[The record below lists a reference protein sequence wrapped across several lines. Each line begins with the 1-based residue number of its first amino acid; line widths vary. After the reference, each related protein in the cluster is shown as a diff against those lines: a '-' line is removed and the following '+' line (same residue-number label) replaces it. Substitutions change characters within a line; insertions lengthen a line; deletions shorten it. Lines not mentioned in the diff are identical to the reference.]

1 MNYSEL
7 LDNVRNYTEVTS
19 DVLSNTVINVFLTN
33 IENQID
39 RLIDT
44 DAQRR
49 YATTTF
55 EANNAFLDV
64 SGPEGGFRFARAL
77 QIVAD
82 DGTRTWLQQRDA
94 TFMDEYSVERST
106 TDTNFTGQPKYWGN
120 WNATT
125 LIVAP
130 TPNVAYTVEMWY
142 DETPERLGNGAG
154 TTSTTTFISN
164 NAPEVLLYGT
174 LSEAFSYLKNTQ
186 DMQLY
191 TQKFQTALQAFAN
204 EQMGRK
210 RRDEYVDG
218 VLRVPLPSADPPSPL
233 ELVALPPAV
242 APPEPPAAPPP
253 APAPPPPPPAS
264 AINFLYLILS
274 LMASITSS
282 YFILVRCV

>member
-19 DVLSNTVINVFLTN
+19 DVLSNTVVNVFLVN
-33 IENQID
+33 IENQIE
-39 RLIDT
+39 RLLDS

-64 SGPEGGFRFARAL
+64 SGPEGGFRFARGL
-77 QIVAD
+77 QIHAA
-82 DGTRTWLQQRDA
+82 DGTITWMEQRDT
-94 TFMDEYSVERST
+94 TFIDEYAVERST
-106 TDTNFTGQPKYWGN
+106 TDVNFTGQPKYWAN
-120 WNATT
+120 WDATT

-142 DETPERLGNGAG
+142 DETAERLGNGAG

-174 LSEAFSYLKNTQ
+174 LSEAFSYLKNDK

-218 VLRVPLPSADPPSPL
+218 VLRVALPSADPK
-233 ELVALPPAV
+233 A
-242 APPEPPAAPPP
+242 
-253 APAPPPPPPAS
+253 
-264 AINFLYLILS
+264 
-274 LMASITSS
+274 
-282 YFILVRCV
+282 

>member
-19 DVLSNTVINVFLTN
+19 DVLSNTVVNVFLVN
-33 IENQID
+33 IENQIE
-39 RLIDT
+39 RLLDS

-64 SGPEGGFRFARAL
+64 SGPEGGFRFARGL
-77 QIVAD
+77 QIHAA
-82 DGTRTWLQQRDA
+82 DGTITWMEQRDT
-94 TFMDEYSVERST
+94 TFIDEYAVERST
-106 TDTNFTGQPKYWGN
+106 TDVNFTGQPKYWAN
-120 WNATT
+120 WDATT

-142 DETPERLGNGAG
+142 DETAERLGNGAG

-174 LSEAFSYLKNTQ
+174 LSEAFSYLKNDK

-218 VLRVPLPSADPPSPL
+218 VLRVPLPSADPK
-233 ELVALPPAV
+233 A
-242 APPEPPAAPPP
+242 
-253 APAPPPPPPAS
+253 
-264 AINFLYLILS
+264 
-274 LMASITSS
+274 
-282 YFILVRCV
+282 

>member
-1 MNYSEL
+1 MNYTEL

-19 DVLSNTVINVFLTN
+19 DVLSNTVVNVFLIN
-33 IENQID
+33 IENQIE
-39 RLIDT
+39 RLLDS

-64 SGPEGGFRFARAL
+64 SGPEGGFRFARGL
-77 QIVAD
+77 QIHAA
-82 DGTRTWLQQRDA
+82 DGTITWMEQRDT
-94 TFMDEYSVERST
+94 TFIDEFAVERST
-106 TDTNFTGQPKYWGN
+106 TDVNFTGQPKYWAN
-120 WNATT
+120 WDAKT

-142 DETPERLGNGAG
+142 DETAERLGNGAG
-154 TTSTTTFISN
+154 TTSTTTFLSN

-174 LSEAFSYLKNTQ
+174 LSEAFSYLKNDK

-191 TQKFQTALQAFAN
+191 TQKFQVALQAFAN

-218 VLRVPLPSADPPSPL
+218 VLRVALPSADPK
-233 ELVALPPAV
+233 A
-242 APPEPPAAPPP
+242 
-253 APAPPPPPPAS
+253 
-264 AINFLYLILS
+264 
-274 LMASITSS
+274 
-282 YFILVRCV
+282 

>member
-82 DGTRTWLQQRDA
+82 DGTRTWLEQRDA

-120 WNATT
+120 WDATT

-218 VLRVPLPSADPPSPL
+218 VLRVPLPSADPK
-233 ELVALPPAV
+233 A
-242 APPEPPAAPPP
+242 
-253 APAPPPPPPAS
+253 
-264 AINFLYLILS
+264 
-274 LMASITSS
+274 
-282 YFILVRCV
+282 

>member
-19 DVLSNTVINVFLTN
+19 DVLSNTVVNVFLIN
-33 IENQID
+33 IENQIE
-39 RLIDT
+39 RLLDS
-44 DAQRR
+44 DSQRR

-64 SGPEGGFRFARAL
+64 SGPEGGFRFARGL
-77 QIVAD
+77 QIHAA
-82 DGTRTWLQQRDA
+82 DGTITWMEQRDT
-94 TFMDEYSVERST
+94 TFIDEYAVERST
-106 TDTNFTGQPKYWGN
+106 TDINFTGQPKYWAN
-120 WNATT
+120 WDATT

-142 DETPERLGNGAG
+142 DETAERLGNGAG

-174 LSEAFSYLKNTQ
+174 LSEAFSYLKNDK

-218 VLRVPLPSADPPSPL
+218 VLRVALPSADPK
-233 ELVALPPAV
+233 A
-242 APPEPPAAPPP
+242 
-253 APAPPPPPPAS
+253 
-264 AINFLYLILS
+264 
-274 LMASITSS
+274 
-282 YFILVRCV
+282 

>member
-19 DVLSNTVINVFLTN
+19 DVLSNSVINVFLTN

-120 WNATT
+120 WDATT

-130 TPNVAYTVEMWY
+130 TPNTAYTVEMWY
-142 DETPERLGNGAG
+142 DETPERLGNGSG

-164 NAPEVLLYGT
+164 NAPEVLLYGV
-174 LSEAFSYLKNTQ
+174 LSETFSYLKNAQ

-218 VLRVPLPSADPPSPL
+218 VLRVTLPSSDPK
-233 ELVALPPAV
+233 A
-242 APPEPPAAPPP
+242 
-253 APAPPPPPPAS
+253 
-264 AINFLYLILS
+264 
-274 LMASITSS
+274 
-282 YFILVRCV
+282 

>member
-19 DVLSNTVINVFLTN
+19 DVLSNSVINVFLIN
-33 IENQID
+33 IENKVARQLD
-39 RLIDT
+39 SD
-44 DAQRR
+44 DQRR

-82 DGTRTWLQQRDA
+82 DGTRTWLEQRDA

-120 WNATT
+120 WDATT

-142 DETPERLGNGAG
+142 DETAERLGNGSG
-154 TTSTTTFISN
+154 TTSTTTFLSN
-164 NAPEVLLYGT
+164 NAPEVLLFGT
-174 LSEAFSYLKNTQ
+174 LSEAFSYLKNPK

-191 TQKFQTALQAFAN
+191 ESKYQVALQDFAQ

-210 RRDEYVDG
+210 RRDEYQNG
-218 VLRVPLPSADPPSPL
+218 VLRIPMK
-233 ELVALPPAV
+233 
-242 APPEPPAAPPP
+242 
-253 APAPPPPPPAS
+253 
-264 AINFLYLILS
+264 S
-274 LMASITSS
+274 LTP
-282 YFILVRCV
+282 

>member
-1 MNYSEL
+1 MNYTEL

-19 DVLSNTVINVFLTN
+19 DVLSNTVVNVFLIN
-33 IENQID
+33 IENQIE
-39 RLIDT
+39 RLLDS

-64 SGPEGGFRFARAL
+64 SGPEGGFRFARGL
-77 QIVAD
+77 QIHAA
-82 DGTRTWLQQRDA
+82 DGTITWMEQRDT
-94 TFMDEYSVERST
+94 TFIDEFAVERST
-106 TDTNFTGQPKYWGN
+106 TDVNFTGQPKYWAN
-120 WNATT
+120 WDAKT

-142 DETPERLGNGAG
+142 DETAERLGNGAG

-174 LSEAFSYLKNTQ
+174 LSEAFSYLKNDK

-191 TQKFQTALQAFAN
+191 TQKFQVALQAFAN

-218 VLRVPLPSADPPSPL
+218 VLRVALPSADPK
-233 ELVALPPAV
+233 A
-242 APPEPPAAPPP
+242 
-253 APAPPPPPPAS
+253 
-264 AINFLYLILS
+264 
-274 LMASITSS
+274 
-282 YFILVRCV
+282 